1 MSRSRCLTSR
11 HFLGKRPKTRS
22 SGHKN
27 LSKKNAK
34 EHFAAHHTTVK
45 VFKTLSK

>member
-1 MSRSRCLTSR
+1 MSRCRCLTTRRFS
-11 HFLGKRPKTRS
+11 KPKTRS

-34 EHFAAHHTTVK
+34 ALFAAHHITVK
-45 VFKTLSK
+45 KSLRPTLCK